1 MKRIRKARKFLAI
14 FMSMIV
20 MMSSIAIAAS
30 AASNSPDAKTEI
42 TRYSVLVL
50 DMSGSMSGEPLKQLK
65 LGCKK
70 FVEELSNQ
78 TSDENYVAIVTFD
91 DYAHTRLNFSK
102 DIDQMNKAIDNLYDD
117 GMTNISAGIN
127 TAVSLL
133 ENVYNSGVNPN
144 EVISN
149 VLVMSDGLPNEG
161 VETVSGFESL
171 MNGIHQRYNTINFYS
186 FGYYHSLSQS
196 YIAKAEEIMSVIGD
210 YTRVSD
216 GSTLE
221 FGFGELA
228 PVNGAIIR
236 IACPVDVEVSLAGS
250 SAKLNKAN
258 THTYFGDLSFE
269 DNGETK
275 ILNLQYR
282 ENYTITITG
291 TGSGEMDYT
300 ITYTL
305 NGEELHSVK
314 FSDVDITDKTFITTT
329 FNDDTFNKVT
339 KEVLNIDTNGDG
351 KIDKVLEPDTDKKTS
366 FFEKV
371 LLGIWAVIFFPFVT
385 LFPFLFVTLG
395 TIISAPFALIASLF
409 S

>member
-1 MKRIRKARKFLAI
+1 
-14 FMSMIV
+14 MSIV
-20 MMSSIAIAAS
+20 MLVSIFTIGAS
-30 AASNSPDAKTEI
+30 AANVSPDAKTKV

-70 FVEELSNQ
+70 YANDLNSQ
-78 TSDENYVAIVTFD
+78 TNDENYIAIVTF
-91 DYAHTRLNFSK
+91 ASSARTVLNFSN
-102 DIDQMNKAIDNLYDD
+102 DENQVNNAIDGLSATGN
-117 GMTNISAGIN
+117 TNISGGIN
-127 TAVSLL
+127 TAVSLF
-133 ENVYNSGVNPN
+133 ENLYNSGVNPN

-149 VLVMSDGLPNEG
+149 ILVMSDGLPNVG
-161 VETVSGFESL
+161 TTSVSGFESL
-171 MNGIHQRYNTINFYS
+171 MNNIHQKHNTLNFYS
-186 FGYYHSLSQS
+186 FGYYHSLSS
-196 YIAKAEEIMSVIGD
+196 SDIAKAEEIMSVIGD
-210 YTRVSD
+210 YTRVSN

-228 PVNGAIIR
+228 PVNGAVIR
-236 IACPVDVEVSLAGS
+236 IACPVDVEVSLAGT

-305 NGEELHSVK
+305 NGKDLHSVT
-314 FSDVDITDKTFITTT
+314 FSNVDITKNTVITTT
-329 FNDDTFNKVT
+329 FNDETFNKVK
-339 KEVLNIDTNGDG
+339 KEVLNIDSNGDG
-351 KIDKVLEPDTDKKTS
+351 NVDKVLEPDSDDEPS

-371 LLGIWAVIFFPFVT
+371 LLGIWAVISFPFVT
-385 LFPFLFVTLG
+385 VFPLIFTTLFG
-395 TIISAPFALIASLF
+395 IISAPFALIASLF